1 MFTILD
7 DFPDDVLAISATGK
21 IEARDYDAVL
31 VPALE
36 DKLRRHRPLK
46 VFIWLGPGYAGIKA
60 GAVVE
65 DIRIGLHHLKDWGR
79 IAVVTD
85 AAGMRDMV
93 NLVRMF
99 LKRPLRVFF
108 NADYDKA
115 KAWICMDEAD
125 AKAAAA
131 E

>member
-1 MFTILD
+1 MFTILP
-7 DFPDDVLAISATGK
+7 DFPDDVLAISATGT
-21 IEARDYDAVL
+21 IEPTDYDTVL

-36 DKLRRHRPLK
+36 DRLTRHRPLK
-46 VFIWLGPGYAGIKA
+46 VFLFLGPAFEGIKP
-60 GAVVE
+60 GAMVE
-65 DIRIGLHHLKDWGR
+65 DARVGFHHLKDWGR

-99 LKRPLRVFF
+99 LKRPLKLFF
-108 NADYDKA
+108 NADYDAA
-115 KAWICMDEAD
+115 KAWIVAD
-125 AKAAAA
+125 DASARAAA